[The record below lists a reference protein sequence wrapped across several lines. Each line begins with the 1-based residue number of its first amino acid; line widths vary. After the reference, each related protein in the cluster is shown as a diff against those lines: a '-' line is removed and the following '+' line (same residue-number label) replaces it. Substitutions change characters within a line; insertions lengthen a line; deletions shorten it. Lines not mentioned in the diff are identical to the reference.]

1 MHEILNGLSQAE
13 SIIIAGHIRPDG
25 DCVGSCLG
33 MYHYIRDNY
42 PQAAVSVRLEE
53 VPDAYRIIPGSE
65 QILTD
70 CAPQPACDLFIA
82 LDCSEKER
90 LGKCVRY
97 FDQARATVCI
107 DHHISNPG
115 YADQNLIEAAASS
128 ASEVLCSCLDEE
140 KIGYEAAYAL
150 YAGMICDSGVFK
162 YSSTSHHTMDI
173 AGRLMEKGI
182 NAQHLIDGIFY
193 QKTYK
198 QNLLLAKCLLASKQ
212 YLDGK
217 MIMSVASRQIME
229 SLDAGHEDLEGI
241 IDQLR
246 LTKGTEVAVL
256 VSWNPDGI
264 YKYSMRSIDWVDV
277 SRIAGHFGGG
287 GHIRAAGFSS
297 KDDVET
303 VCGQLID
310 MVKEQLAYVCWHD
323 QRI

>member
-1 MHEILNGLSQAE
+1 MPMIDLTGAVKSVQTVM
-13 SIIIAGHIRPDG
+13 IAGHVNPDG
-25 DCVGSCLG
+25 DCVGSCVGLWL
-33 MYHYIRDNY
+33 YIRDNY
-42 PQAAVSVRLEE
+42 PQVKADVRLEAVPE
-53 VPDAYRIIPGSE
+53 VYRVLEGTEAVLTAYDEEKQYDLFVALDVSDKKRLGQAVKYFETAKHTICVDHHVSNDGFADENLIVPDASSACE
-65 QILTD
+65 VLTGLLDMD
-70 CAPQPACDLFIA
+70 C
-82 LDCSEKER
+82 
-90 LGKCVRY
+90 
-97 FDQARATVCI
+97 
-107 DHHISNPG
+107 ISK
-115 YADQNLIEAAASS
+115 AAA
-128 ASEVLCSCLDEE
+128 E
-140 KIGYEAAYAL
+140 AL
-150 YAGMICDSGVFK
+150 YTGIICDSGVFK

-310 MVKEQLAYVCWHD
+310 MVKEQLAHV
-323 QRI
+323 

>member
-1 MHEILNGLSQAE
+1 MPMIDLTGAVKSVQTVM
-13 SIIIAGHIRPDG
+13 IAGHVNPDG
-25 DCVGSCLG
+25 DCVGSCMGLWL
-33 MYHYIRDNY
+33 YIRDNY
-42 PQAAVSVRLEE
+42 PQVKADVRLEAIPE
-53 VPDAYRIIPGSE
+53 VYRVLEGTEAVLTAYDEEKQYDLFVALDVSDKKRLGQAVKYFETAKHTICVDHHVSNDGFADENLIVPDASSACE
-65 QILTD
+65 VLTGLLDMD
-70 CAPQPACDLFIA
+70 C
-82 LDCSEKER
+82 
-90 LGKCVRY
+90 
-97 FDQARATVCI
+97 
-107 DHHISNPG
+107 ISK
-115 YADQNLIEAAASS
+115 AAA
-128 ASEVLCSCLDEE
+128 E
-140 KIGYEAAYAL
+140 AL
-150 YAGMICDSGVFK
+150 YTGIICDSGVFK

-212 YLDGK
+212 FLDGK

-310 MVKEQLAYVCWHD
+310 MVKEQLAHV
-323 QRI
+323 

>member
-1 MHEILNGLSQAE
+1 MPMIDLTGAVKSVQTVM
-13 SIIIAGHIRPDG
+13 IAGHVNPDG
-25 DCVGSCLG
+25 DCVGSCVGLWL
-33 MYHYIRDNY
+33 YIRDNY
-42 PQAAVSVRLEE
+42 PQVKADVRLEAVPE
-53 VPDAYRIIPGSE
+53 VYRVLEGTEAVLTAYDE
-65 QILTD
+65 EKQY
-70 CAPQPACDLFIA
+70 DLFVA
-82 LDCSEKER
+82 LDVSDKKR
-90 LGKCVRY
+90 LGQAVKYFETAKHTICV
-97 FDQARATVCI
+97 
-107 DHHISNPG
+107 DHHVSNDG
-115 YADQNLIEAAASS
+115 FADENLIVSDASS
-128 ASEVLCSCLDEE
+128 ACEVLTGLLDMDCISKAVAE
-140 KIGYEAAYAL
+140 AL
-150 YAGMICDSGVFK
+150 YTGIICDSGVFK

-303 VCGQLID
+303 VCDQLID
-310 MVKEQLAYVCWHD
+310 MVKEQLSHV
-323 QRI
+323 

>member
-1 MHEILNGLSQAE
+1 MPMIDLTGAVKSVQTVM
-13 SIIIAGHIRPDG
+13 IAGHVNPDG
-25 DCVGSCLG
+25 DCVGSCVGLWL
-33 MYHYIRDNY
+33 YIRDNY
-42 PQAAVSVRLEE
+42 PQVKADVRLEAVPE
-53 VPDAYRIIPGSE
+53 VYRVLEGTEAVLTAYDEEKQYDLFVALDVSDKKRLGQAVKYFETAKHTICVDHHVSNDGFADENLIVPDASSACE
-65 QILTD
+65 VLTGLLDMD
-70 CAPQPACDLFIA
+70 C
-82 LDCSEKER
+82 
-90 LGKCVRY
+90 
-97 FDQARATVCI
+97 
-107 DHHISNPG
+107 ISK
-115 YADQNLIEAAASS
+115 AAA
-128 ASEVLCSCLDEE
+128 E
-140 KIGYEAAYAL
+140 AL
-150 YAGMICDSGVFK
+150 YTGIICDSGVFK

-173 AGRLMEKGI
+173 AGRLLEKGI

-310 MVKEQLAYVCWHD
+310 MVKEQLAHV
-323 QRI
+323 

>member
-162 YSSTSHHTMDI
+162 YSSTSRRTMDT
-173 AGRLMEKGI
+173 AGMLMEKGI
-182 NAQHLIDGIFY
+182 PFTQIIDTVFYERTYLQARVLGYCLQKSTLSCGGALIWCS
-193 QKTYK
+193 
-198 QNLLLAKCLLASKQ
+198 L
-212 YLDGK
+212 
-217 MIMSVASRQIME
+217 SREEMD
-229 SLDAGHEDLEGI
+229 SFGVSHADLEGVVA
-241 IDQLR
+241 QMK
-246 LTKGTEVAVL
+246 LTKGTEAAAFL
-256 VSWNPDGI
+256 TATPDGRLRI
-264 YKYSMRSIDWVDV
+264 SLRSAGKADV
-277 SRIAGHFGGG
+277 RRIAEGFGGG
-287 GHIRAAGFSS
+287 GHILAAGATT
-297 KDDVET
+297 DTDAQEAIRQIEEMLT
-303 VCGQLID
+303 AQLS
-310 MVKEQLAYVCWHD
+310 
-323 QRI
+323 